1 MRFEFAAPQRI
12 LFGTGT
18 RVEVPEEAYKLG
30 GHPFVVYD
38 QQTIAD
44 PLLKQFAPTGI
55 SPLPHCIKG
64 EPTVSSVCEAVRG
77 ARAGNCDLVIGI
89 GGGSVLDTGKVVA
102 ALLTNE
108 GNLIDYLEIV
118 GAGCTLEKASAPYI
132 AIPTTA
138 GTGSEVTRNAVI
150 AVPEKQIK
158 VSLRSPYMLPRL
170 AIVDPELTYSLPPE
184 ITAATGMDALTQ
196 CIEPFVCNSPNPLV
210 DSVCRDGIRRAVRSL
225 WKACTNGKD
234 SRARE
239 DLALASLF
247 GGLALANAKLGAVHG
262 LAGVLGGMYPA
273 PHGAVCARLL
283 PFVMDANLC
292 ALRKRERNS
301 PVLERYA
308 EVAILLTGN
317 ALARIDDGA
326 RWVLGLTRSLNIP
339 ALGVYGVKKDDFPVI
354 VAQAQKA
361 SSMKGN
367 TIILT
372 EEELTDILEKAI

>member
-18 RVEVPEEAYKLG
+18 RAEVHEAAHKLG
-30 GHPFVVYD
+30 GRPFVVYG
-38 QQTIAD
+38 QSMLAD
-44 PLLKQFAPTGI
+44 PFLEQLSAKGL
-55 SPLPHCIKG
+55 SPLPHRIKG
-64 EPTVSSVCEAVRG
+64 EPTVPSVLEAIRA

-89 GGGSVLDTGKVVA
+89 GGGSVLDTGKAVA

-118 GAGCTLEKASAPYI
+118 GVGRPLEKASAPYI

-150 AVPEKQIK
+150 AVPENKVK

-170 AIVDPELTYSLPPE
+170 AVVDPELTYSLPPE
-184 ITAATGMDALTQ
+184 ITASTGMDALTQ

-210 DSVCRDGIRRAVRSL
+210 DTVCRDGITRAARSL
-225 WKACTNGKD
+225 RQAYMNGKD
-234 SRARE
+234 ASARE

-247 GGLALANAKLGAVHG
+247 GGMALANAKLGAVHG
-262 LAGVLGGMYPA
+262 LAGVLGGMYSA
-273 PHGAVCARLL
+273 PHGTVCARLL
-283 PFVMDANLC
+283 PFVMEANLR

-301 PVLERYA
+301 PALERYA
-308 EVAILLTGN
+308 EVAVLLTGN
-317 ALARIDDGA
+317 ALARIEDGA
-326 RWVLGLTRSLNIP
+326 RWVQGLTRSLNIP
-339 ALGVYGVKKDDFPVI
+339 SLVMYGVEKNDFPVI

-367 TIILT
+367 PITLT
-372 EEELTDILEKAI
+372 EEDLTNILEKAI